1 MIIHHDSDVIYIE
14 IEGDISFN
22 NAQDIRKTILNNLL
36 ETDRNAVLN
45 LPKLILWIVRGWHFH
60 NPLKRVKERGG
71 ELILEQ
77 PRDGTEDI
85 RNNQAG
91 RTVGNKNINV

>member
-1 MIIHHDSDVIYIE
+1 LIIHHDSDVIYIE

-22 NAQDIRKTILNNLL
+22 NVQDIRKTILNNLL

-45 LPKLILWIVRGWHFH
+45 LSKVDFMDSSGLSIFITL
-60 NPLKRVKERGG
+60 LKRVKERGG

-77 PRDGTEDI
+77 PHEMVQKILEITRLDELLEI
-85 RNNQAG
+85 R
-91 RTVGNKNINV
+91 T

>member
-22 NAQDIRKTILNNLL
+22 NVQDIRKTILNNLL

-45 LPKLILWIVRGWHFH
+45 LSKVDFMDSSGLSIFITL
-60 NPLKRVKERGG
+60 LKRVKERGG

-77 PRDGTEDI
+77 PHEMVQKILEITRLDELMEIKT
-85 RNNQAG
+85 
-91 RTVGNKNINV
+91 